1 MKSGYYTVEATFVMT
16 ICICVLM
23 SLFYSGLYIHDRTLV
38 RSEMNQSLAD
48 HFQKGGEATSEWR
61 AKVKESI
68 VQKLFLMK
76 VQKLEVSKGLA
87 SVDMTLT
94 YELPISIR
102 RIQNIFTGGKSSV
115 SLTVTREIVKP
126 AEYKWDAMLAG
137 DLLKKG
143 GK

>member
-1 MKSGYYTVEATFVMT
+1 MKNGYYTVEATFVMT
-16 ICICVLM
+16 ICIVVLM

-38 RSEMNQSLAD
+38 RSEMNQSLAE
-48 HFQKGGEATSEWR
+48 HFHKSGEVTSEWR
-61 AKVKESI
+61 TKVKESI
-68 VQKLFLMK
+68 FSKLFIMK

-102 RIQNIFTGGKSSV
+102 KIQSIFTGGKSSV
-115 SLTVTREIVKP
+115 SLTVTREIVRP
-126 AEYKWDAMLAG
+126 AEYKWDAMLAD

-143 GK
+143 EK

>member
-1 MKSGYYTVEATFVMT
+1 MKNGYYTVEATFVMT
-16 ICICVLM
+16 ICIVVLM

-38 RSEMNQSLAD
+38 RSEMNQSLAE
-48 HFQKGGEATSEWR
+48 HFHKSGEVTSEWR
-61 AKVKESI
+61 TKVKESI
-68 VQKLFLMK
+68 FSKLFIMK

-102 RIQNIFTGGKSSV
+102 KIQSIFTGGKSSV
-115 SLTVTREIVKP
+115 SLTVTREIVRP
-126 AEYKWDAMLAG
+126 AEYKWDAILAD

-143 GK
+143 EK